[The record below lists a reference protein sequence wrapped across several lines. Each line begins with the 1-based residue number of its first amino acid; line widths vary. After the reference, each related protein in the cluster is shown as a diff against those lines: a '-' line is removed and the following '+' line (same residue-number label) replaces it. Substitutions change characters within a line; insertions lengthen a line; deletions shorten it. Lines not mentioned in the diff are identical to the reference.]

1 MANPGKN
8 PTKRALILAAG
19 QGRPIASVN
28 EPNCLVHVDGLPL
41 IERTLMSLV
50 AAGIRDVAIT
60 VGFEASRVEQAIRS
74 TVSSNPRLATL
85 KLVFFENSR
94 FTEANGLSVL
104 SARSHF
110 DAPVLIVMADQIA
123 APHLVAEMA
132 ALPVEPGR
140 ITIGVDREIARVF
153 DLADA
158 TKVQVAADGHVL
170 GISKALET
178 YDAISTSL
186 IVADAGL
193 IASLDALP
201 SPSLTEGLAHA
212 AAQGSVVAHDVG
224 GALWQDV
231 DSVEMRTHANWL
243 LRVHGPELVA
253 PSTRNT
259 TRSTAAETMALVE
272 RLVADKDIPGLT
284 LFTPGPVMTSARV
297 KAALVHRD
305 ISHRDVGYEGVIQN
319 LRTKLKPIFR
329 ANPEHEIVVVTGS
342 GTAAMELCVL
352 AAVPPGKKLLVVQ
365 NGAFGER
372 LVEMANVH
380 GMNPVVHARPW
391 GQLPDVAQ
399 IDALLKADPDI
410 AAVAMTH
417 HETSVG
423 LLNPISALGAVCKA
437 HDVLFIVDAVSSL
450 GAEDLDVV
458 RDNIDLCYSSANKCL
473 HAIAGVSFACV
484 SPRVWPRLEKIT
496 VRSYYLNLARY
507 RKYHAELNQTPFT
520 PAVSTSIALDVALD
534 ELEESGGVPAR
545 NAVYRW
551 RNLRIRQA
559 LAGLGFAS
567 FTNTGHEAHS
577 VCTLRIPENLDI
589 EFLYSELRT
598 LGFVVYRAKGELAN
612 GYVQIANMGEIPDAD
627 IDDFLAAVTDV
638 TARARDR
645 AVARVA
651 KA

>member
-1 MANPGKN
+1 MVNQGKN
-8 PTKRALILAAG
+8 PTRRALILAAG
-19 QGRPIASVN
+19 QGRPIASVD
-28 EPNCLVHVDGLPL
+28 EPNCLVQVDGVPL
-41 IERTLMSLV
+41 IERTLLSL
-50 AAGIRDVAIT
+50 ASAGIREVGVT
-60 VGFEASRVEQAIRS
+60 VGFAASRVEQSIRS
-74 TVSSNPRLATL
+74 TISRNPRLASL
-85 KLVFFENSR
+85 KLVLFENTR
-94 FTEANGLSVL
+94 WKEPNGLSVQC
-104 SARSHF
+104 ARTLF
-110 DAPVLIVMADQIA
+110 DEPVLIVMADQIA
-123 APHLVAEMA
+123 APHLVAEMV
-132 ALPVEPGR
+132 ALPIQSGQV
-140 ITIGVDREIARVF
+140 TIGIDREIARVF

-158 TKVQVAADGHVL
+158 TKVEIASDGRVL
-170 GISKALET
+170 QISKSIEA

-186 IVADAGL
+186 IVADDSL
-193 IASLDALP
+193 IASLDVL
-201 SPSLTEGLAHA
+201 SKPSLTEGLAHA
-212 AAQGSVVAHDVG
+212 AERGKVVAHDVG
-224 GALWQDV
+224 GALWQDL
-231 DSVEMRTHANWL
+231 DSVEMCTHANWL
-243 LRVHGPELVA
+243 LRVHGPALVSPTTRA
-253 PSTRNT
+253 P

-272 RLVADKDIPGLT
+272 RLIADKDTPGLT

-372 LVEMANVH
+372 LVEMGTVH
-380 GMNPVVHARPW
+380 GMNPVVHVRPW
-391 GQLPDVAQ
+391 GQLPDTA
-399 IDALLKADPDI
+399 ALEAMLQVDPDI

-423 LLNPISALGAVCKA
+423 LLNPVTAVGALCRA

-484 SPRVWPRLEKIT
+484 SPKVWPLLEKIP

-507 RKYHAELNQTPFT
+507 RKYHRELNQTPFT

-589 EFLYSELRT
+589 EFLYSELR
-598 LGFVVYRAKGELAN
+598 LMGFVVYRAKGVLAD
-612 GYVQIANMGEIPDAD
+612 GYVQIANMGEIPDAA
-627 IDDFLAAVTDV
+627 IDDFLAAVTEV
-638 TARARDR
+638 TVRARDR
-645 AVARVA
+645 SRSRIAEA
-651 KA
+651 